1 MASTNL
7 ALQLLITA
15 KDEASAAF
23 GKIFTSL
30 NDSTNIIAGKVRDAF
45 TGVFGGAVDSAAA
58 FEEQLGK
65 VVAKGDESY
74 QNTEKLKTGLL
85 AVAAQFGITGTEAAQ
100 GMEVLAAAGLN
111 ASDAM
116 TALPS
121 VLNLAKIEGISLDDA
136 ATKLS
141 DSLSIVGLSFAEAG
155 RMADVLAKG
164 ANISTASAASLAEAL
179 SVAGGQAKS
188 AGMDLEATVAALD
201 LLHSAGIKG
210 SAAGTALAAI
220 LTQLQNP
227 SSKASAELDKLGI
240 TSRNLGDVMDGL
252 KAAGVNSNA
261 AILAFGETA
270 GPGLRALV
278 DKGSVALK
286 DYDTQLRNAG
296 GSAEE
301 SAKKLSNN
309 WNTAIQALEAAWT
322 NAKAFLA
329 EPILQPIADGA
340 REAAAAL
347 NTALASGALKPVQDA
362 VKSFAENGVAA
373 IREFIKNFDFQ
384 TAISAIQGFAGSAK
398 TWFAEIKDA
407 GTTTADAVTVAW
419 NAVSAGFKT
428 IGAGLLE
435 IVAATTSALA
445 SAEEAASKV
454 GLGSAERAAELRAT
468 ANKMEEDAARLM
480 QSVAQDGQEL
490 TAAYDRLT
498 TTTNNT
504 ADAQERLNRA
514 FLTKDIQEL
523 NAQIAAYTEA
533 LALAQPGSQAAI
545 QYTSQLQAA
554 QAALSTAMQGT
565 AAGAA
570 ASAAATDGAAGAM
583 INAASAAGKAAA
595 ATKEVAAGVG
605 QANPALGEYAAL
617 WQKNSDGVMQLVEA
631 QGKVGGGTVEI
642 TRVVGEASAGM
653 KDWNGALVNSHD
665 GVTKLGDGLAL
676 VAQPLTSVAEKTA
689 EYNRQIKAGTDN
701 AAGWRSGMELN
712 SVQMLGLRDASQ
724 ATAEKLA
731 YLQTVKD
738 KIPNADQAIAVAT
751 AAANAALD
759 LYNKALGE
767 HITQLEAKKDAIER
781 ANGIEQKSYDLLI
794 AQAKAEGELATL
806 KGDTTGAT
814 NAQSEAY
821 DLQTQKMQ
829 AAIDKKGEEIAAY
842 RDLIAATQEK
852 LAADGTLDEADK
864 AQLAT
869 MADTLTS
876 MQQEREGMQQNLQTT
891 RDLTEAKK
899 AKAEADKKAAEE
911 AAAAAQREK
920 EAAESRASAE
930 KAASKVMSDALS
942 ILRETGG
949 ELDVLSQRFYEL
961 QGAVTSHA
969 AGWDG
974 WAAGTARAA
983 QEVKTAYET
992 QKAAVDAMTTALQ
1005 DYADTGEWSASVQQM
1020 MIRAGGDLTS
1030 QFDLMDQQ
1038 SLDGLRSALDSAN
1051 DKLREMAD
1059 ITQSAR
1065 DKLASLNADLLEAQG
1080 QDQKAELLR
1089 QQLDYQQQLAEIER
1103 QRQEAENAG
1112 NTEAVAILNQQR
1124 DVLEEI
1130 NQVKLANIENEGAN
1144 TSAVS
1149 KTTQNYRDLSSA
1161 ISAAREAA
1169 AGLASTD
1176 MSGLA
1181 ESAASIKSSFSD
1193 IRGLL

>member
-111 ASDAM
+111 AGDAM
-116 TALPS
+116 KALPS

-210 SAAGTALAAI
+210 SEAGTALAAI

-278 DKGSVALK
+278 DKGSGALK

-309 WNTAIQALEAAWT
+309 WDTAIKALEAAWT

-362 VKSFAENGVAA
+362 VKAFAENGVAA
-373 IREFIKNFDFQ
+373 IRDFIKNFDFQ

-490 TAAYDRLT
+490 TAAFNRLT
-498 TTTNNT
+498 GTTDD
-504 ADAQERLNRA
+504 AAAAQERLKA
-514 FLTKDIQEL
+514 ALPVAEL
-523 NAQIAAYTEA
+523 QAINYTLADYKA
-533 LALAQPGSQAAI
+533 LADAANAEAERAKIAYDANALSAQEYGVKLLAAAEANK
-545 QYTSQLQAA
+545 TLTDATTAKAEADRLAAEKADAAA
-554 QAALSTAMQGT
+554 QT
-565 AAGAA
+565 
-570 ASAAATDGAAGAM
+570 
-583 INAASAAGKAAA
+583 
-595 ATKEVAAGVG
+595 
-605 QANPALGEYAAL
+605 QAEL
-617 WQKNSDGVMQLVEA
+617 
-631 QGKVGGGTVEI
+631 
-642 TRVVGEASAGM
+642 TR
-653 KDWNGALVNSHD
+653 
-665 GVTKLGDGLAL
+665 
-676 VAQPLTSVAEKTA
+676 QTA
-689 EYNRQIKAGTDN
+689 EYDRQIKAGTDN

-852 LAADGTLDEADK
+852 LAANGTLDEADK

-891 RDLTEAKK
+891 RDLTDAKK
-899 AKAEADKKAAEE
+899 AKAEADKQAAEE

-1059 ITQSAR
+1059 TTQSAR

-1103 QRQEAENAG
+1103 QRQDAENAG

-1130 NQVKLANIENEGAN
+1130 NQVKLANIKNEGAN

>member
-111 ASDAM
+111 ASAAM

-210 SAAGTALAAI
+210 SEAGTSLAAI

-240 TSRNLGDVMDGL
+240 TSRNLSDVMDGL

-278 DKGSVALK
+278 DKGSGALK

-301 SAKKLSNN
+301 AANKLSNN
-309 WNTAIQALEAAWT
+309 WNTAIQALESAWT

-340 REAAAAL
+340 RDAAKAL
-347 NTALASGALKPVQDA
+347 NETLASGALKPVQEA
-362 VKSFAENGVAA
+362 VKAFAENGVAA
-373 IREFIKNFDFQ
+373 IREFVKSFDFQ
-384 TAISAIQGFAGSAK
+384 TAISAIQEFASKSAAS
-398 TWFAEIKDA
+398 FASIKEA

-435 IVAATTSALA
+435 IAAKTMQALA
-445 SAEEAASKV
+445 ETENAASKV

-468 ANKMEEDAARLM
+468 ANGLEQDAARLM
-480 QSVAQDGQEL
+480 QSVAQDGQEM
-490 TAAYDRLT
+490 TAAFNRLT
-498 TTTNNT
+498 GTTDDAT
-504 ADAQERLNRA
+504 AAQERLKAALPVDELQTINYTLADYKAMADAANAEAERA
-514 FLTKDIQEL
+514 RIAHDAGALSAQEYGVKLLAAADANKALTD
-523 NAQIAAYTEA
+523 ATAAKAEA
-533 LALAQPGSQAAI
+533 DRLAAEKADA
-545 QYTSQLQAA
+545 AA
-554 QAALSTAMQGT
+554 QT
-565 AAGAA
+565 
-570 ASAAATDGAAGAM
+570 
-583 INAASAAGKAAA
+583 
-595 ATKEVAAGVG
+595 
-605 QANPALGEYAAL
+605 QAEL
-617 WQKNSDGVMQLVEA
+617 
-631 QGKVGGGTVEI
+631 
-642 TRVVGEASAGM
+642 TR
-653 KDWNGALVNSHD
+653 
-665 GVTKLGDGLAL
+665 
-676 VAQPLTSVAEKTA
+676 QTA
-689 EYNRQIKAGTDN
+689 EYDRQIKAGTDN

-731 YLQTVKD
+731 YLQTVKE
-738 KIPNADQAIAVAT
+738 KLPNADQAIAVAT
-751 AAANAALD
+751 AAAQAALD

-781 ANGIEQKSYDLLI
+781 SSGIEQKSYELLI

-806 KGDTTGAT
+806 KGDSVGAIR
-814 NAQSEAY
+814 AESDAY
-821 DLQTQKMQ
+821 DYQTQKMQ
-829 AAIDKKGEEIAAY
+829 AAIDKKAEEIAAY

-852 LAADGTLDEADK
+852 LAADGELDAADK

-930 KAASKVMSDALS
+930 KAASTVMSDALS

-1065 DKLASLNADLLEAQG
+1065 EKLASLNADLLEAQG
-1080 QDQKAELLR
+1080 QDAKAELLR
-1089 QQLDYQQQLAEIER
+1089 QQLDYQQQLAEIEK

-1112 NTEAVAILNQQR
+1112 NTEALSVLNQQR

-1130 NQVKLANIENEGAN
+1130 NRI
-1144 TSAVS
+1144 
-1149 KTTQNYRDLSSA
+1149 KTADIQATAQQTQQTRTATSSA
-1161 ISAAREAA
+1161 SSSAAAA
-1169 AGLASTD
+1169 SSAPTARYEIKLTAGAKTLTASTNSNPQSFLD
-1176 MSGLA
+1176 ELENA
-1181 ESAASIKSSFSD
+1181 QRLSA
-1193 IRGLL
+1193 